1 MDPALFNWLM
11 AFLRGGS
18 MLVVFP
24 VFSAAQVPVR
34 VRIASAAFLAW
45 FVCDPLG
52 GPTPGSHDLLGLV
65 GTMAVEVCVGLA
77 LGFSARLFFYALD
90 MVGAIV
96 TAEMG
101 LSLQSTINPMS
112 ATPGSTVG
120 TLLNYVAA
128 VIWLSLDLHHWLLLG
143 FRRAY
148 ELLPIGAAGLGTW
161 TADEMIHRT
170 SGTFLMALQMTG
182 PIIAVS
188 FIISLVFSISW
199 HSRHLRADPPHRRPA
214 HGQLPQ
220 PAARRLSPACR
231 HDGALRVLPVATG
244 MDPEFPPKEPVEE
257 RQLVE
262 PVPQSDG
269 ADRFHR
275 VAQRPAN
282 RLQADLVQEGRER
295 FPRMSLELSREG
307 RPAHPGQRVQ
317 ILQPHRVAVV
327 REDVAHRPADRVLML
342 HRPGQSEGLL
352 GERMQ
357 FPLRRIGQH
366 PEQPDERGELFQTA
380 QFRELLDLF
389 AGLPRCFAP

>member
-188 FIISLVFSISW
+188 FIISLVFSI
-199 HSRHLRADPPHRRPA
+199 LARA
-214 HGQLPQ
+214 
-220 PAARRLSPACR
+220 
-231 HDGALRVLPVATG
+231 
-244 MDPEFPPKEPVEE
+244 
-257 RQLVE
+257 
-262 PVPQSDG
+262 VPQMNVFTESFSVRALG
-269 ADRFHR
+269 ILATFGLTLHIA
-275 VAQRPAN
+275 AQHMVNYLN
-282 RLQADLVQEGRER
+282 RL
-295 FPRMSLELSREG
+295 P
-307 RPAHPGQRVQ
+307 
-317 ILQPHRVAVV
+317 
-327 REDVAHRPADRVLML
+327 ED
-342 HRPGQSEGLL
+342 
-352 GERMQ
+352 
-357 FPLRRIGQH
+357 FLRLAAMMAR
-366 PEQPDERGELFQTA
+366 
-380 QFRELLDLF
+380 
-389 AGLPRCFAP
+389 